1 MTDEEKKEKEYRD
14 KLVEDCM
21 KYNHIDYDDD
31 KDIVETMVE
40 AIASEELM
48 ELIPNFDPYNLT
60 ARQRLLV
67 YSFVKELY
75 DQNSIHVEVCKNILL
90 FCLDSLFL
98 CLCCCI
104 VPVLQFRKHRIDNV
118 LCGCSFDAL
127 RNMVVFFKII

>member
-1 MTDEEKKEKEYRD
+1 MTDEEKKEYRD

-21 KYNHIDYDDD
+21 EYNHIDYDDD

-75 DQNSIHVEVCKNILL
+75 DHREKYQNGTQQPCYSMKSMEGAVNDRTGENNQSDHRNQGGQERT
-90 FCLDSLFL
+90 DHRG
-98 CLCCCI
+98 
-104 VPVLQFRKHRIDNV
+104 VL
-118 LCGCSFDAL
+118 
-127 RNMVVFFKII
+127 

>member
-1 MTDEEKKEKEYRD
+1 MTDEEKKKYRD

-40 AIASEELM
+40 AIASEELT

-67 YSFVKELY
+67 YLSSRNCMTTGRSIRTVHS
-75 DQNSIHVEVCKNILL
+75 NSQMAVSNPMLL
-90 FCLDSLFL
+90 NEKYGGS
-98 CLCCCI
+98 
-104 VPVLQFRKHRIDNV
+104 RT
-118 LCGCSFDAL
+118 
-127 RNMVVFFKII
+127 

>member
-1 MTDEEKKEKEYRD
+1 MAKRKKGMTFIPY
-14 KLVEDCM
+14 
-21 KYNHIDYDDD
+21 DYEAAY

-75 DQNSIHVEVCKNILL
+75 DHREKYQNGTQQLTNAVSTMLL
-90 FCLDSLFL
+90 NEKYGGS
-98 CLCCCI
+98 
-104 VPVLQFRKHRIDNV
+104 
-118 LCGCSFDAL
+118 SE
-127 RNMVVFFKII
+127 

>member
-1 MTDEEKKEKEYRD
+1 MTDEEKKEYRD

-21 KYNHIDYDDD
+21 KYNNIDYDDD

-75 DQNSIHVEVCKNILL
+75 DHREKYQNGTQQLTNAVSTMLL
-90 FCLDSLFL
+90 NEKYGGS
-98 CLCCCI
+98 
-104 VPVLQFRKHRIDNV
+104 
-118 LCGCSFDAL
+118 SE
-127 RNMVVFFKII
+127 

>member
-1 MTDEEKKEKEYRD
+1 MTDEEKKEYRD

-75 DQNSIHVEVCKNILL
+75 DHREKYQNGTQQLTNAVSTMLL
-90 FCLDSLFL
+90 NEKYGGSVNDRTGENNQSDHRNQGGQERTDHRG
-98 CLCCCI
+98 
-104 VPVLQFRKHRIDNV
+104 VL
-118 LCGCSFDAL
+118 
-127 RNMVVFFKII
+127 

>member
-1 MTDEEKKEKEYRD
+1 MTDEEKEEYRD

-75 DQNSIHVEVCKNILL
+75 DHSIRTVHSNSQMRSQPCYSMKSMEGAVNDRTGENNQSDHRNQGGQERT
-90 FCLDSLFL
+90 DHRG
-98 CLCCCI
+98 
-104 VPVLQFRKHRIDNV
+104 VL
-118 LCGCSFDAL
+118 
-127 RNMVVFFKII
+127 

>member
-1 MTDEEKKEKEYRD
+1 MLIEFGFVFGCIDVIKFYALRRIKSTKREFCGNGFSTVRIVKRLKNG
-14 KLVEDCM
+14 KL
-21 KYNHIDYDDD
+21 HIDYDDD

-75 DQNSIHVEVCKNILL
+75 DHREKYQNGTQQLTNAVSTMLL
-90 FCLDSLFL
+90 NEKYGGSSD
-98 CLCCCI
+98 
-104 VPVLQFRKHRIDNV
+104 
-118 LCGCSFDAL
+118 
-127 RNMVVFFKII
+127 

>member
-1 MTDEEKKEKEYRD
+1 MTDEEKKEYRD

-60 ARQRLLV
+60 ARQRLKTGNDV
-67 YSFVKELY
+67 QHCERSRISEAQNAMSELTCRP
-75 DQNSIHVEVCKNILL
+75 E
-90 FCLDSLFL
+90 
-98 CLCCCI
+98 
-104 VPVLQFRKHRIDNV
+104 
-118 LCGCSFDAL
+118 AT
-127 RNMVVFFKII
+127 

>member
-1 MTDEEKKEKEYRD
+1 MTDEEKKEYRD

-67 YSFVKELY
+67 YSFAVNDRTGENNQSDHRNQGGQEKT
-75 DQNSIHVEVCKNILL
+75 DHRG
-90 FCLDSLFL
+90 
-98 CLCCCI
+98 
-104 VPVLQFRKHRIDNV
+104 VL
-118 LCGCSFDAL
+118 
-127 RNMVVFFKII
+127 

>member
-1 MTDEEKKEKEYRD
+1 MTDEEKKEYRD

-75 DQNSIHVEVCKNILL
+75 DHREKYQNGTQQLTNAVCG
-90 FCLDSLFL
+90 FL
-98 CLCCCI
+98 GI
-104 VPVLQFRKHRIDNV
+104 V
-118 LCGCSFDAL
+118 
-127 RNMVVFFKII
+127 

>member
-1 MTDEEKKEKEYRD
+1 MTDEEKKEHRD

-75 DQNSIHVEVCKNILL
+75 DHREKYQNGTQQLTNAVSTMLL
-90 FCLDSLFL
+90 NEKYGG
-98 CLCCCI
+98 I
-104 VPVLQFRKHRIDNV
+104 VNDRTGENNQSDHRNQGGQERTDHRGVL
-118 LCGCSFDAL
+118 
-127 RNMVVFFKII
+127 